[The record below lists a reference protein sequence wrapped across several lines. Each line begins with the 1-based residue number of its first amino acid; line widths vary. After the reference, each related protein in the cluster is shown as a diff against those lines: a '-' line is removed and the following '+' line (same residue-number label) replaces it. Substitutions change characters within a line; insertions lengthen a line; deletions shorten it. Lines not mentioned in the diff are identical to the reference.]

1 MQGNAELWLALLRRV
16 LLVQVSVH
24 QFSKKTSA
32 QHGRGMIFRDPSLL
46 GLLNSLSDEIKEK
59 LQLPWLDLKR
69 DHFD

>member
-1 MQGNAELWLALLRRV
+1 
-16 LLVQVSVH
+16 
-24 QFSKKTSA
+24 
-32 QHGRGMIFRDPSLL
+32 MIFRNPSLL